1 MSFKVLFLH
10 SDWNGDSLRDD
21 VGVRNVQDQ
30 QANQSSNGIRLSLIP
45 RKQSLVSIAN
55 LAASFTIVLTE
66 IYIMLAVFRF
76 IYQVDFGERWQWLMI
91 VTALGSLCDFVRYIG
106 W

>member
-1 MSFKVLFLH
+1 MYRISKQINRQMVFACP
-10 SDWNGDSLRDD
+10 DS
-21 VGVRNVQDQ
+21 
-30 QANQSSNGIRLSLIP
+30 

-76 IYQVDFGERWQWLMI
+76 IYQADFGERWQWLMI
-91 VTALGSLCDFVRYIG
+91 VTALGSLCAILLGTLVGNLIPK
-106 W
+106 